1 MKKIFLLVTVCIYGI
16 TGKAETVR
24 QDTLTNGVKNTIEGL
39 YNRFLPMLDRIEFTG
54 NGEICN
60 ELKRRWNIAINHLKN
75 NKEQMSDDVLNLLV
89 SPSGQKIDMD
99 MLKRF
104 VNINDKDS
112 ITKIE
117 INPDFIIDELKIL
130 GEKITNEMTR
140 MAEQK

>member
-1 MKKIFLLVTVCIYGI
+1 MKKIFLLVTVCIYEI

-24 QDTLTNGVKNTIEGL
+24 HDTLTNGVKNTIEGL
-39 YNRFLPMLDRIEFTG
+39 YNRFIPMLDRIEFTG
-54 NGEICN
+54 NGEVNN
-60 ELKRRWNIAINHLKN
+60 ELKRRWSTAINHLKN

>member
-1 MKKIFLLVTVCIYGI
+1 
-16 TGKAETVR
+16 
-24 QDTLTNGVKNTIEGL
+24 
-39 YNRFLPMLDRIEFTG
+39 
-54 NGEICN
+54 
-60 ELKRRWNIAINHLKN
+60 
-75 NKEQMSDDVLNLLV
+75 
-89 SPSGQKIDMD
+89 

-130 GEKITNEMTR
+130 GEKITNEMTK

>member
-1 MKKIFLLVTVCIYGI
+1 MKKIFLLVTVCIYEI

-24 QDTLTNGVKNTIEGL
+24 QDTLTNGVKNTIEDL
-39 YNRFLPMLDRIEFTG
+39 YNRFIPMLDRIEFTG
-54 NGEICN
+54 NGEVSN
-60 ELKRRWNIAINHLKN
+60 ELKRRWSTAINHLKN

-99 MLKRF
+99 RVKKF
-104 VNINDKDS
+104 VNINDKDY

-130 GEKITNEMTR
+130 GEKITNEMTK

>member
-1 MKKIFLLVTVCIYGI
+1 MKKTFIALITSFCIHGAQAQ
-16 TGKAETVR
+16 TSR
-24 QDTLTNGVKNTIEGL
+24 QDTIRNYFQSTVESLYNTII
-39 YNRFLPMLDRIEFTG
+39 PIVDRIEISG
-54 NGEICN
+54 GSEVSL
-60 ELKRRWNIAINHLKN
+60 ELRRRWNEVVNHLKN
-75 NKEQMSDDVLNLLV
+75 NKEKMSDDVLNLLV

-99 MLKRF
+99 RVKRF

>member
-1 MKKIFLLVTVCIYGI
+1 MKKIFLRVTVCIYGI

-24 QDTLTNGVKNTIEGL
+24 QDTLTNGVKNTIEVL
-39 YNRFLPMLDRIEFTG
+39 YNRFIPMLDRIEFTG
-54 NGEICN
+54 NGEVSN
-60 ELKRRWNIAINHLKN
+60 ELKRRWNTAINHLKN

>member
-1 MKKIFLLVTVCIYGI
+1 MKTIFLLVTVCIYGI

-24 QDTLTNGVKNTIEGL
+24 QDTLTNGVKNTIEVL
-39 YNRFLPMLDRIEFTG
+39 YNRFIPMLDRIEFTG
-54 NGEICN
+54 NGEVSN
-60 ELKRRWNIAINHLKN
+60 ELKRRWNTAINHLKN